1 MWFFILVVVMFF
13 FWGCSGKPVVEE
25 KGPRRN
31 LILIVVDTLRADHV
45 SCYGEMA
52 QTPVIDALADQG
64 ALFRRAY
71 SHIAVTGPSHSS
83 MFTGVL
89 PFRHRVEKNTD
100 ILPESFE
107 TLAESLKNEGYSSY
121 AVISLGVLKARFG
134 LSQGFDVY
142 EDHFESQWFLK
153 AEEVTD
159 RIEGI
164 LPDTL
169 EKPVFLFA
177 HYSDPHEPYSPPGL
191 DYFEFSVKLNGES
204 LGSCRV
210 DGLGCEFPLLL
221 KSGLNEVS
229 FEPLDDGFEGHLGF
243 RQLEVRASG
252 VDVALGSGW
261 EGTRGMPPRR
271 LNRCQLPATLIVKT
285 QAGQEVPAS
294 LSFFADEEIDDAV
307 SRQRYALE
315 VEYVDRQIGRLL
327 ELLKQR
333 GLLEHSLVVLTSDHG
348 EGLGQHNLFGHKK
361 QVYDSLIRVPLI
373 VVADGL
379 ISPGTEVAAP
389 ISHVDMN
396 ATIREI
402 LGLPPVGQSS
412 GKIALPQL
420 VSDTLDGEVPKIS
433 MTFKSSGEVDLRAV
447 ILGDY
452 KLIRNLDTG
461 EEEFYSLAQDPDELN
476 DILST
481 GRLSTMSVKERN
493 ALASSGQIL
502 DSIARMEASGR
513 HGFVE
518 TATLSPE
525 DLARLEA
532 LGYTQ

>member
-1 MWFFILVVVMFF
+1 MLGMLIFLV
-13 FWGCSGKPVVEE
+13 WGCSGKPVIEE
-25 KGPRRN
+25 KGPKRN

-52 QTPVIDALADQG
+52 QTPTIDALADQG
-64 ALFRRAY
+64 VLFRRAY

-107 TLAESLKNEGYSSY
+107 TLAESLKDEGYSSY

-134 LSQGFDVY
+134 LAQGFDVY

-164 LPDTL
+164 LPDDPGNPL
-169 EKPVFLFA
+169 FLFA

-191 DYFEFSVKLNGES
+191 NYARFSVKLNGEN

-210 DGLGCEFPLLL
+210 DGMGCEFPLLL
-221 KSGLNEVS
+221 KSGVNEVR
-229 FEPLDDGFEGHLGF
+229 FEPVDGGIEGRLGF

-271 LNRCQLPATLIVKT
+271 LNRCRLPATLIINT
-285 QAGQEVPAS
+285 QAGGEVPAS
-294 LSFFADEEIDDAV
+294 LSFFADKEIDAAV

-315 VEYVDRQIGRLL
+315 VEYVDRQIARLL
-327 ELLKQR
+327 DLLKQR
-333 GLLEHSLVVLTSDHG
+333 GLLDHSLIVLTSDHG

-379 ISPGTEVAAP
+379 IRPGTEVTAP
-389 ISHVDMN
+389 VSHVDMN

-412 GKIALPQL
+412 GRIVLPQL
-420 VSDTLDGEVPKIS
+420 VSDTIDGEVPKIS

-447 ILGDY
+447 VLGEY

-461 EEEFYSLAQDPDELN
+461 EEEFYSLVQDPDELN
-476 DILST
+476 DILRGT
-481 GRLSTMSVKERN
+481 LSVKERR
-493 ALASSGQIL
+493 ALASSGRIL
-502 DSIARMEASGR
+502 DSIAQMEASGR